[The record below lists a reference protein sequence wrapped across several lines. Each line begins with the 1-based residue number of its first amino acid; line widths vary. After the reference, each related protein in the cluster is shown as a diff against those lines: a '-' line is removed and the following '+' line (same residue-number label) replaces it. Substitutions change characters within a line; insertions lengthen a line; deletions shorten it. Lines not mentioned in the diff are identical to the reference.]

1 MRWLAIIVGA
11 LIIGAA
17 THVTIEATG
26 GYGADHAP
34 LAVAIA
40 CGVIVGAICVG
51 RAFAE
56 RRWILGAFITVALLS
71 GEAWAMLSTAERII
85 AGREKAAEPARD
97 LEKQRAAAQAR
108 LDAANAAPEPS
119 AARLEA
125 ALQAK
130 ARTDA
135 SIAADASKKTCA
147 ANCKELLSKAANDA
161 AAEVTAARRELDAA
175 KQDREKRIAAAAA
188 ALEAVPPAKSE
199 APLADR
205 LGLEAW
211 ALDLIAAALA
221 SLSANGL
228 GAGLIAY
235 GAHGTHGR
243 KSAARAAD
251 APAAPAKADK
261 APLTIEAEFTATQE
275 AKGKPALVLPL
286 PAPKD
291 PKQQAAKFGLE
302 CLQPDVAAL
311 TPLGDVQTA
320 YFDWCAAA
328 QTPPLP
334 TAKIAAALAALFAD
348 SGLDVVEQDG
358 RLFVR
363 GIKVAA
369 ELEALRQTGGA
380 A

>member
-40 CGVIVGAICVG
+40 GGVIVGAICVG

-108 LDAANAAPEPS
+108 LDAAKAVPEPS

-135 SIAADASKKTCA
+135 SIAADAAKKTCA

-175 KQDREKRIAAAAA
+175 KQDRQTRIANAVA

-243 KSAARAAD
+243 KSIARAAD

-291 PKQQAAKFGLE
+291 PRQQAAKFGLE
-302 CLQPDVAAL
+302 CLQPDADAVTAI
-311 TPLGDVQTA
+311 GDVQAA
-320 YFDWCAAA
+320 YIDWCARGDFA
-328 QTPPLP
+328 PLP
-334 TAKIAAALAALFAD
+334 TAKIASALAALFSD
-348 SGLDVVEQDG
+348 SGLAVEEHDG

-363 GIKVAA
+363 GVSLQPAA
-369 ELEALRQTGGA
+369 SATALIQARV
-380 A
+380 